1 MSGKSTVT
9 LQWPNDAE
17 FVDYQSD
24 TRYSGPGVYEVPAE
38 LERFYRTRGWE
49 DPPEDHD
56 GETEQPSSAINT
68 NQSGPTR
75 DELVGEADGEGD
87 PDADA
92 NADAADGESDDGGGS
107 GN

>member
-1 MSGKSTVT
+1 MTNSATVT
-9 LQWPNDAE
+9 LQWPQETE

-24 TRYSGPGVYEVPAE
+24 TRYAGPGVYEVPAG

-75 DELVGEADGEGD
+75 DELVGE
-87 PDADA
+87 DAD
-92 NADAADGESDDGGGS
+92 DGDDGGGS

>member
-1 MSGKSTVT
+1 MSGTSTVT

-24 TRYSGPGVYEVPAE
+24 TRYAGPGVYEVPAE

-75 DELVGEADGEGD
+75 DELVGDADGEG
-87 PDADA
+87 
-92 NADAADGESDDGGGS
+92 DDGGGS